1 MLAKC
6 SGQRINYEEGNN
18 IHTEIEFFSL
28 TVFFLKNN
36 NFY

>member
-1 MLAKC
+1 M
-6 SGQRINYEEGNN
+6 NYERGNN

-28 TVFFLKNN
+28 TIFFLKNN